1 MEQTTATKLD
11 SEVDDVGSKLSEIDC
26 LSTAL
31 VVAVALHVHHA
42 IEVVIDDVDPDKD
55 ALSQTVDLEIWSW
68 ECTRHWWLCWWRSCK
83 RKYRK

>member
-31 VVAVALHVHHA
+31 VVAVALHVHHSL
-42 IEVVIDDVDPDKD
+42 EPVVHQADVHED
-55 ALSQTVDLEIWSW
+55 AVSQTVDLQVWTVEANRRRGLSHD
-68 ECTRHWWLCWWRSCK
+68 RD
-83 RKYRK
+83 

>member
-31 VVAVALHVHHA
+31 VIAVALHVHHA
-42 IEVVIDDVDPDKD
+42 LEVVVLQSHVHQDSV
-55 ALSQTVDLEIWSW
+55 SQAVDLQVGPVEV
-68 ECTRHWWLCWWRSCK
+68 
-83 RKYRK
+83 